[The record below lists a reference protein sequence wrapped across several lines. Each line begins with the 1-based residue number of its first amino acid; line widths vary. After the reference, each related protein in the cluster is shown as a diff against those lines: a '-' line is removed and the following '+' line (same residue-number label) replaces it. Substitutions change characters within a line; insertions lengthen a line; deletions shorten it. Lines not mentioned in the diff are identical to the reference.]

1 MRKEKQVGKIGRF
14 KRGLASAV
22 LVATLATQVAPLA
35 TVSAEQLNYNHG
47 SEDVYKTNDTAQY
60 RINVAP
66 MMGSGVADDA
76 TVNPQG
82 GTYSVEQ
89 IAEFARTGERIPVTG
104 TAQILNLKPNE
115 VNEILLSGDG
125 EYKITPVDRV
135 PGYLNDLGAT
145 SKLVARGNTEELE
158 TPAGHYIYAFPLID
172 AVEPSGDQTVN
183 FQPKLDEALA
193 TLEIE
198 KIGDD
203 QITPLAGIDFT
214 VYKTFDAKTQVNS
227 ESNPV
232 IVATG
237 ATDSSGKVSFE
248 NLIEGSYYFVD
259 VESTVPATYLPDLRK
274 VEFDVRVSEDGRST
288 AIIATDETDIATV
301 GNNIRGKQTGDTITR
316 FNYVDPAQNIEETF
330 QSVAGSDYWGDY
342 INTTQ
347 GQATG
352 EGEGIVYVDTNGR
365 VTIASSVDV
374 PKNFNDF
381 TTFVFTDTIDDRLTI
396 VPESFELRII
406 KEDEGVVATF
416 NISGNEAIQ
425 LDGQTITV
433 NAKHADIEAEFE
445 KLGVDYAILTYD
457 ATVDTD
463 EIAEGTAF
471 EELTITQKLSA
482 NNKLVDG
489 ENNFVKETTRTANLR
504 VREGKVV
511 VDKISNDGQDSKLA
525 GAEFQLYRTA
535 QPEEE
540 VDFSYNGEDWVKATN
555 PRSGANYF
563 GTTDENGNLEF
574 ANLPFGEYL
583 LVETR
588 APEGYRINNNH
599 KRIVID
605 DETKF
610 SGGVNTVTETVKN
623 MRSSQI
629 FPGTGTTGNILTLVA
644 LAVAGGTLVTV
655 TVKKRKEN
663 EDVASEEA

>member
-1 MRKEKQVGKIGRF
+1 MRKEKQVGKVGRF
-14 KRGLASAV
+14 KRGLASAM

-35 TVSAEQLNYNHG
+35 TVSAEQLKYEHG
-47 SEDVYKTNDTAQY
+47 SEDVYKTIDTAQY

-66 MMGSGVADDA
+66 MMGSGVGDA

-89 IAEFARTGERIPVTG
+89 IAEYTRTGERIPVTG
-104 TAQILNLKPNE
+104 TAQILNLKPSE
-115 VNEILLSGDG
+115 VNDILLSGDG
-125 EYKITPVDRV
+125 EYKITPVERV

-145 SKLVARGNTEELE
+145 SKLDAEGNPEDLEE
-158 TPAGHYIYAFPLID
+158 PSGHYIYAFPLID
-172 AVEPSGDQTVN
+172 AGVPSKDQLVD

-193 TLEIE
+193 TLEVE

-203 QITPLAGIDFT
+203 QSTPLAGIGFT

-232 IVATG
+232 RVATG
-237 ATDSSGKVSFE
+237 KTDSRGKVSFE
-248 NLIEGSYYFVD
+248 NLIEGSYYFVEED
-259 VESTVPATYLPDLRK
+259 ATIPATYLPDVRK
-274 VEFDVRVSEDGRST
+274 VEFDVRVGVDGRST
-288 AIIATDETDIATV
+288 AIISTDETDIDTV

-316 FNYVDPAQNIEETF
+316 YNYVDPAQNIEETY

-347 GQATG
+347 GQASG

-365 VTIASSVDV
+365 VTVASSVDV

-381 TTFVFTDTIDDRLTI
+381 STFVITDTIDERLTI
-396 VPESFELRII
+396 VPDSFELRITQ
-406 KEDEGVVATF
+406 KNSGVVAQY
-416 NISGNEAIQ
+416 NISDNEAIQ
-425 LDGQTITV
+425 FDGQTITV
-433 NAKHADIEAEFE
+433 DAKHPSIVADFEA
-445 KLGVDYAILTYD
+445 LDVDFAILTYD
-457 ATVDTD
+457 ATVDTA
-463 EIAEGTAF
+463 EIAEGTVF
-471 EELTITQKLSA
+471 EELTNTQTLNADSKLE
-482 NNKLVDG
+482 DG
-489 ENNFVKETTRTANLR
+489 KDIVSKTVRTTNLR

-511 VDKISNDGQDSKLA
+511 VDKITNDGQESKLA

-540 VDFSYNGEDWVKATN
+540 STFSYNGEDWIKASN
-555 PRSGANYF
+555 PRTGGNYF
-563 GTTDENGNLEF
+563 GTTDADGNLEF

-605 DETKF
+605 DETVF
-610 SGGVNTVTETVKN
+610 NGGVNTITETVKN

-663 EDVASEEA
+663 EEVASEEA

>member
-1 MRKEKQVGKIGRF
+1 MRTDRQVGKVGRF
-14 KRGLASAV
+14 KRGLASAM
-22 LVATLATQVAPLA
+22 LVATLVAQVAPLA
-35 TVSAEQLNYNHG
+35 TVSAARLDYEHG
-47 SEDVYKTNDTAQY
+47 TGDVYKTIDTAQY

-66 MMGSGVADDA
+66 MMGSGVGNA

-82 GTYSVEQ
+82 GTYRVEQ
-89 IAEFARTGERIPVTG
+89 IAEYTRTGERIPVTG
-104 TAQILNLKPNE
+104 TAQILNLKPSE
-115 VNEILLSGDG
+115 VNDILLSGDG

-145 SKLVARGNTEELE
+145 SKLDAEGNPEDLE

-172 AVEPSGDQTVN
+172 AGVPSDNQLVD

-193 TLEIE
+193 TLEVE

-203 QITPLAGIDFT
+203 QSTPLAGIDFT

-227 ESNPV
+227 ASNPV
-232 IVATG
+232 EVATG
-237 ATDSSGKVSFE
+237 TTNSSGKVSFA
-248 NLIEGSYYFVD
+248 NLIEGSYFFVEG
-259 VESTVPATYLPDLRK
+259 ESSVPATYLPDVRK
-274 VEFDVRVSEDGRST
+274 VEFDVRVGVDGRST
-288 AIIATDETDIATV
+288 AIVATEEDDIATV

-316 FNYVDPAQNIEETF
+316 YNYVDPAQNIEETY
-330 QSVAGSDYWGDY
+330 QSVAGSDYWDNY

-352 EGEGIVYVDTNGR
+352 KGDGIVYVDTNGR
-365 VTIASSVDV
+365 VSIASSVDV

-381 TTFVFTDTIDDRLTI
+381 STFVFTDTIDERLTI
-396 VPESFELRII
+396 VPDSFELRITQ
-406 KEDEGVVATF
+406 KDEGVVAQF
-416 NISGNEAIQ
+416 NISGSEAIQ
-425 LDGQTITV
+425 FDGQTITV
-433 NAKHADIEAEFE
+433 DAKHPSIVAEFE
-445 KLGVDYAILTYD
+445 KLDVDYAILTYD
-457 ATVDTD
+457 ATVDTA
-463 EIAEGTAF
+463 EIAEGTVF
-471 EELTITQKLSA
+471 EELTNTQKLRADS
-482 NNKLVDG
+482 KLEDG
-489 ENNFVKETTRTANLR
+489 QDIVNETTRTTNLR

-511 VDKISNDGQDSKLA
+511 VDKITNDGQESKLA

-540 VDFSYNGEDWVKATN
+540 STFSYNSEDWIEATN

-605 DETKF
+605 DETVF

-663 EDVASEEA
+663 EEVASEEA

>member
-1 MRKEKQVGKIGRF
+1 MSKEKQVGKVGRF
-14 KRGLASAV
+14 KRGLASAM
-22 LVATLATQVAPLA
+22 LVATIASQVAPLA
-35 TVSAEQLNYNHG
+35 TVSAEQLKYDLG
-47 SEDVYKTNDTAQY
+47 SGEVYKTIDTAQY

-66 MMGSGVADDA
+66 MMGSGVGDA

-89 IAEFARTGERIPVTG
+89 IAEYTNSGERIPVTG
-104 TAQILNLKPNE
+104 TAQILNLKPSE
-115 VNEILLSGDG
+115 VNDILLSGDG
-125 EYKITPVDRV
+125 EYKITPVERV
-135 PGYLNDLGAT
+135 PGYLNDLGA
-145 SKLVARGNTEELE
+145 SSILDPEGNPEDLD
-158 TPAGHYIYAFPLID
+158 TPSGHYIYAFPLID
-172 AVEPSGDQTVN
+172 EGVPADDQTVD

-193 TLEIE
+193 TLEVE

-203 QITPLAGIDFT
+203 QSTPLAGIDFT

-232 IVATG
+232 EVATG
-237 ATDSSGKVSFE
+237 TTDSSGKVSFE
-248 NLIEGSYYFVD
+248 NLIEGSYYFVEED
-259 VESTVPATYLPDLRK
+259 ATIPATYLPDVRK
-274 VEFDVRVSEDGRST
+274 VEFDVRVGVDGRST
-288 AIIATDETDIATV
+288 AIISTDETDIETV

-316 FNYVDPAQNIEETF
+316 YNYVDPAQNIEETY

-347 GQATG
+347 GQASG

-381 TTFVFTDTIDDRLTI
+381 STFVFTDTIDERLTI
-396 VPESFELRII
+396 VPDSFELRITQ
-406 KEDEGVVATF
+406 KDSGVVAQY
-416 NISGNEAIQ
+416 NISDNEAIQ
-425 LDGQTITV
+425 FDGQTITV
-433 NAKHADIEAEFE
+433 DAKHPSIVEQFEA
-445 KLGVDYAILTYD
+445 LDVDFAILTYD
-457 ATVDTD
+457 ATVDTA
-463 EIAEGTAF
+463 EIAEGTVF
-471 EELTITQKLSA
+471 EELTNTQTLNADSKLEDDNDIVS
-482 NNKLVDG
+482 
-489 ENNFVKETTRTANLR
+489 ETVRTTNLR

-511 VDKISNDGQDSKLA
+511 VDKITNDGQESKLA

-535 QPEEE
+535 QPEES
-540 VDFSYNGEDWVKATN
+540 VDFSYNGEDWIKASN
-555 PRSGANYF
+555 PRTGDNYF
-563 GTTDENGNLEF
+563 GTTDADGNLEF

-605 DETKF
+605 DETVF
-610 SGGVNTVTETVKN
+610 NGGVNTITETVKN

-655 TVKKRKEN
+655 TVKKRNEN